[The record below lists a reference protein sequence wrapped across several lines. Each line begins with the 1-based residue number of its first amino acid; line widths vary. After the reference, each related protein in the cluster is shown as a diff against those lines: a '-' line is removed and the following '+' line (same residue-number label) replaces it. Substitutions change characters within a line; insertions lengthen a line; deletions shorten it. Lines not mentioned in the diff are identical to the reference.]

1 MLRKT
6 HEQRDMERGHMKSRI
21 PSIAALSVV
30 LCVAGA
36 AIAVNIGTVRDTS
49 ALEHRQSFAPSNP
62 PAPPVSIPSKQEIL
76 DQLLKM
82 TRIKKFG
89 VALWSEKA
97 GMAPEGLVFVGSSLG
112 GSADYQ
118 FLSQLGVKT
127 LLSMQALHHDDEI
140 SCSAYGMNCVRYGIL
155 ASPFANFARNPVFR
169 RAFDRLVK
177 DTTAGTKVYIHCM
190 KGMHRTGALMSALTI
205 RNTACGKQFD
215 KAALHKDIEE
225 ALMRDYG
232 FDEFFFG
239 FVLLK
244 WHYDVLDWVDQ
255 FEENQWICE

>member
-1 MLRKT
+1 MRTYNIWDRRHLV
-6 HEQRDMERGHMKSRI
+6 S
-21 PSIAALSVV
+21 SIAALSVV
-30 LCVAGA
+30 LCIAGA
-36 AIAVNIGTVRDTS
+36 AFAGDIGSARDTS
-49 ALEHRQSFAPSNP
+49 ALERLQFLASTP
-62 PAPPVSIPSKQEIL
+62 PTPPVPIPSQQEVS
-76 DQLLKM
+76 DQLQKN
-82 TRIKKFG
+82 TRIKKFR

-97 GMAPEGLVFVGSSLG
+97 GVAPEGLVFIGPYLHG
-112 GSADYQ
+112 NEDYK

-127 LLSMQALHHDDEI
+127 LMSLQALHHDDKI
-140 SCSAYGMNCVRYGIL
+140 SCSAYEINCVQYKIL
-155 ASPFANFARNPVFR
+155 ASPFASFANDPVFR

-190 KGMHRTGALMSALTI
+190 RGSHRTGALMSALTI

-244 WHYDVLDWVDQ
+244 WHYEVLDWVDK